1 MIVDRFGI
9 HVFMC
14 FPSFLDGE
22 DVNEVIISTWE
33 KGSSRRLYRMGM
45 KCDILSLKE
54 VDPKGRHQGVQKLMA
69 CFGLLR
75 FRIL

>member
-14 FPSFLDGE
+14 FLSFLDGE

-33 KGSSRRLYRMGM
+33 KGSSRHLYRIGHEM
-45 KCDILSLKE
+45 
-54 VDPKGRHQGVQKLMA
+54 RHSESEGS
-69 CFGLLR
+69 
-75 FRIL
+75 